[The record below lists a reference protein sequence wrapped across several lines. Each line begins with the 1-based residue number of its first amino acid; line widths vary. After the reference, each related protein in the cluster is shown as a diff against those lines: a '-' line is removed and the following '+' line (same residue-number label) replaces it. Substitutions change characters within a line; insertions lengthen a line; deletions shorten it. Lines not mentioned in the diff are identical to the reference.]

1 MIVKLCPVNNRKK
14 AATQKCFDDNVLPL
28 AETGASRFYIPKGTP
43 KTAMVEYQVALPRG
57 LTCEQCVIQWTWTA
71 GMLFIKFSLFIKIKY
86 SFYKGVNLFY

>member
-28 AETGASRFYIPKGTP
+28 TETGASRFYIPKGTP
-43 KTAMVEYQVALPRG
+43 KTAMVEYQVALPKG

-71 GMLFIKFSLFIKIKY
+71 GIFCQVYLIYKI
-86 SFYKGVNLFY
+86 